1 MTRKYTVLVVEDS
14 PSLRHL
20 LKETLEDAGIDVI
33 ATSHV
38 AKALEVSE
46 QYYFDGALI
55 DLSLPDGDGITLL
68 QQLRPKQPAMATIVV
83 TAFGTMDSVVEAMRA
98 GAIDF
103 LKKPFVPEEVLQ
115 RLQSAINLVALKQA
129 NQTLLQETGPVRL
142 PEMIGDGLEEIRK
155 LVARVASTDIPI
167 LLTGE
172 TGTGKEIV
180 ARYIHGKSGRDA
192 QPFLALNMAALPAEM
207 IESELFG
214 TVRGAFTDAR
224 DRQGKFEAAGKGTLF
239 LDEIGDMPLAQQAKL
254 LRVLEEGVF
263 TRLGESRQIPLRA
276 RVIAATNHQL
286 QEAISAGRFRA
297 DLYFRLAAIE
307 IPIPPLRKR
316 RDDII
321 PLVHHFLA
329 QANAR
334 FGLASRSI
342 EPSSL
347 DALREYS
354 WPGNVRELKQVVER
368 AALLSQED
376 SLRIP
381 LPVGRSSSP
390 FSIPEDS
397 LPLEAIEELH
407 IQRVLEACHGNRTET
422 ARILGIDRSTLQAKL
437 KKILPST

>member
-1 MTRKYTVLVVEDS
+1 MTKKYTVLVVEDS

-38 AKALEVSE
+38 AKALEASE

-224 DRQGKFEAAGKGTLF
+224 DREGKFEAAGKGTLF

-390 FSIPEDS
+390 FSISEDS

>member
-224 DRQGKFEAAGKGTLF
+224 DREGKFEAAGKGTLF

-342 EPSSL
+342 EPSSI

>member
-224 DRQGKFEAAGKGTLF
+224 DREGKFEAAGKGTLF

-390 FSIPEDS
+390 FSISEDS

>member
-38 AKALEVSE
+38 AKALEASE

-224 DRQGKFEAAGKGTLF
+224 DREGKFEAAGKGTLF

-390 FSIPEDS
+390 FSIPENS

>member
-38 AKALEVSE
+38 AKALEASE

-224 DRQGKFEAAGKGTLF
+224 DREGKFDAAGKGTLF

>member
-1 MTRKYTVLVVEDS
+1 MTKKYTVLVVEDS

-224 DRQGKFEAAGKGTLF
+224 DREGKFEAAGKGTLF

-342 EPSSL
+342 EPSSI

>member
-1 MTRKYTVLVVEDS
+1 MNKKYTVLVVEDS

-20 LKETLEDAGIDVI
+20 LKETLEDAGIEVI

-38 AKALEVSE
+38 AKALAVSE

-68 QQLRPKQPAMATIVV
+68 QQLRPKQPSMATIVV

-103 LKKPFVPEEVLQ
+103 LQKPFDPKEVLH
-115 RLQSAINLVALKQA
+115 RLQSAINLVTLKQA
-129 NQTLLQETGPVRL
+129 NQSLLQETGSVRL
-142 PEMIGDGLEEIRK
+142 PEMIGEGLEPIRQ
-155 LVARVASTDIPI
+155 LVARVASTDVPI

-172 TGTGKEIV
+172 TGSGKEIV
-180 ARYIHGKSGRDA
+180 ARYIHGRSGREA
-192 QPFLALNMAALPAEM
+192 HPFFALNMAALPAEM

-214 TVRGAFTDAR
+214 TARGAFTDAR
-224 DRQGKFEAAGKGTLF
+224 DREGKFEAAGKGTLF

-263 TRLGESRQIPLRA
+263 TRLGEARQIPLRA

-286 QEAISAGRFRA
+286 KEAVATGAFRT
-297 DLYFRLAAIE
+297 DLYYRLAAIE
-307 IPIPPLRKR
+307 VPIPPLRER
-316 RDDII
+316 RDDIL
-321 PLVHHFLA
+321 PLAHHFLD

-334 FGLASRSI
+334 FRLPFRPI

-347 DALREYS
+347 NALQEYH

-368 AALLSQED
+368 AVLLSEEEPFII
-376 SLRIP
+376 SLP
-381 LPVGRSSSP
+381 SEGSTSRSA
-390 FSIPEDS
+390 IPEET
-397 LPLEAIEELH
+397 LPLEAVEALH
-407 IQRVLEACHGNRTET
+407 IQRVLEACKGNRSET
-422 ARILGIDRSTLQAKL
+422 ARILGIDRSTLLARL
-437 KKILPST
+437 KKIESSA

>member
-1 MTRKYTVLVVEDS
+1 MTKKYTVLVVEDS

-38 AKALEVSE
+38 AKALEASE

-224 DRQGKFEAAGKGTLF
+224 DREGKFEAAGKGTLF

>member
-38 AKALEVSE
+38 AKALEASE

-224 DRQGKFEAAGKGTLF
+224 DREGKFEAAGKGTLF

-342 EPSSL
+342 EPSSI

>member
-224 DRQGKFEAAGKGTLF
+224 DREGKFEAAGKGTLF

-390 FSIPEDS
+390 FSIPENS

>member
-38 AKALEVSE
+38 AKALEASE

-224 DRQGKFEAAGKGTLF
+224 DREGKFEAAGKGTLF

-390 FSIPEDS
+390 FSISEDS

>member
-1 MTRKYTVLVVEDS
+1 MTKKYTVLVVEDS
-14 PSLRHL
+14 PSLRQL

-38 AKALEVSE
+38 AKALEASE

-68 QQLRPKQPAMATIVV
+68 QQLRPKQPSMATIVV

-103 LKKPFVPEEVLQ
+103 LQKPFVPQEVLQ

-129 NQTLLQETGPVRL
+129 NETLLQETGSVRL
-142 PEMIGDGLEEIRK
+142 PEMIGEGLEDIRK

-214 TVRGAFTDAR
+214 TARGAFTDAR
-224 DRQGKFEAAGKGTLF
+224 DREGRFEAAGKGTLF

-286 QEAISAGRFRA
+286 KKAIATGAFRT
-297 DLYFRLAAIE
+297 DLYYRLAAIE
-307 IPIPPLRKR
+307 VPIPPLRER

-334 FGLASRSI
+334 FKLQSRTI
-342 EPSSL
+342 ESSSL
-347 DALREYS
+347 DALREYH

-368 AALLSQED
+368 AVLLSQED
-376 SLRIP
+376 PLVIP
-381 LPVGRSSSP
+381 LPKGRSLSP
-390 FSIPEDS
+390 SPLPEET
-397 LPLEAIEELH
+397 LPLETIEALH
-407 IQRVLEACHGNRTET
+407 IQRVLEACHGNRSET
-422 ARILGIDRSTLQAKL
+422 AKILGIDRSTLLARL
-437 KKILPST
+437 KKIESST

>member
-1 MTRKYTVLVVEDS
+1 MTKKYTVLVVEDS

-224 DRQGKFEAAGKGTLF
+224 DREGKFEAAGKGTLF

-329 QANAR
+329 QANVR

>member
-38 AKALEVSE
+38 AKALEASE

-224 DRQGKFEAAGKGTLF
+224 DREGKFEAAGKGTLF

>member
-1 MTRKYTVLVVEDS
+1 MTKKYTVLVVEDS

-38 AKALEVSE
+38 AKALEASE

-224 DRQGKFEAAGKGTLF
+224 DREGKFEAAGKGTLF

-342 EPSSL
+342 EPSSI

>member
-1 MTRKYTVLVVEDS
+1 MTKKYTVLVVEDS

-224 DRQGKFEAAGKGTLF
+224 DREGKFEAAGKGTLF

>member
-38 AKALEVSE
+38 AKALEASE

-155 LVARVASTDIPI
+155 LVSRVASTDIPI

-224 DRQGKFEAAGKGTLF
+224 DREGKFEAAGKGTLF

-342 EPSSL
+342 EPSSI

>member
-224 DRQGKFEAAGKGTLF
+224 DREGKFEAAGKGTLF

>member
-1 MTRKYTVLVVEDS
+1 MTKKYTVLVVEDS

-224 DRQGKFEAAGKGTLF
+224 DREGKFDAAGKGTLF